1 MEKDDGSK
9 KALIIAVSHYDTLQ
23 PLSFCM
29 NDGNEMLT
37 AHYST
42 RLLNAKF
49 MVGIITAM
57 GGS

>member
-49 MVGIITAM
+49 MVGIM
-57 GGS
+57 